1 MAELDTTTS
10 TSAFQPQKLVE
21 TLKTFKDERSRNI
34 RFVSTIL
41 TVGFGWYL
49 WNRFVVDLGSN
60 FSIHRS
66 FKSQTVSL
74 LELAI
79 LVFFFT
85 KIKYPCR
92 SSGIKGVPARMLA
105 NLQYYLSNYIVVF
118 LILCIWTVL
127 SNPFF
132 LLIIVGLAVL
142 WLYSSL
148 YMLDFKLGIVNV
160 GLRERSII
168 LTILTGTFAN

>member
-1 MAELDTTTS
+1 
-10 TSAFQPQKLVE
+10 
-21 TLKTFKDERSRNI
+21 
-34 RFVSTIL
+34 
-41 TVGFGWYL
+41 
-49 WNRFVVDLGSN
+49 
-60 FSIHRS
+60 
-66 FKSQTVSL
+66 
-74 LELAI
+74 
-79 LVFFFT
+79 
-85 KIKYPCR
+85 
-92 SSGIKGVPARMLA
+92 MLA